1 MLSLRFA
8 RRYLFSRKSHSVI
21 NLISGVSV
29 VAVAMPVAAM
39 IILLSVFNGF
49 EGLVRSMA
57 TAFDA
62 DLVITPSRG
71 STMVVESVDTTALR
85 HIEGVEALSWVVE
98 QEALLSY
105 RDRQATVV
113 VRGVEPNYP
122 ELFPVHQTISQGEYR
137 VELGDY
143 DYAVLGQGLAY
154 ALGVRSLVA
163 GDVELYALRANSFST
178 LLPMEGYT
186 RRILPIAGCFQ
197 LDAETEGGYLLT
209 SIRLA
214 RELFS
219 MEGRATSLLLKL
231 DGAVQPERAKRAV
244 AEVLG
249 EEFEVRTRYELKKTF
264 YDIMTYEKWGIFFI
278 SLLVLVIASF
288 SIVGALVMLII
299 EKRDEELTLRS
310 MGADTDFIRRI
321 FQGEGLLIGGIGA
334 LLGVVLGVGVTL
346 LQEHLALIKM
356 PVETFIMDAYPVEF
370 RWGDLAAVLLVFG
383 VVLLLISTLTV
394 SSMIKK
400 RG

>member
-21 NLISGVSV
+21 NIISGVSV

-62 DLVITPSRG
+62 DLVVTPSRG
-71 STMVVESVDTTALR
+71 NTILVEAVDTAALR
-85 HIEGVEALSWVVE
+85 QIEGVEALGWVVE
-98 QEALLSY
+98 QEALVRY
-105 RDRQATVV
+105 RDRQATVT
-113 VRGVEPNYP
+113 VRGVEENYP
-122 ELFPVHQTISQGEYR
+122 ELFPVEQTITLGEYR

-143 DYAVLGQGLAY
+143 DYALLGQGLAY
-154 ALGVRSLVA
+154 GLGMRSLAA
-163 GDVELYALRANSFST
+163 GELELYALRSNSFST
-178 LLPMEGYT
+178 LLPVDGYT
-186 RRILPIAGCFQ
+186 RRVVPIAGCFQ
-197 LDAETEGGYLLT
+197 LDAETELGYLLT

-219 MEGRATSLLLKL
+219 MDGAATSLLLRL
-231 DGAVQPERAKRAV
+231 DPAANPERLKRLV
-244 AEVLG
+244 AEQLG
-249 EEFEVRTRYELKKTF
+249 DSYRVRSRYELKQTF

-278 SLLVLVIASF
+278 SLLVLVVASF

-310 MGADTDFIRRI
+310 LGADTDFIRRI
-321 FQGEGLLIGGIGA
+321 FLGEGLLIGALGA

-346 LQEHLALIKM
+346 LQEHFALVKM

-370 RWGDLAAVLLVFG
+370 RGGDLVAVLLVFG
-383 VVLLLISTLTV
+383 AVLLLISVLTV
-394 SSMIKK
+394 RSMIKN
-400 RG
+400 RR

>member
-21 NLISGVSV
+21 NIISGVSV

-62 DLVITPSRG
+62 DLVVTPSRG
-71 STMVVESVDTTALR
+71 NTILVEAVDTAALR
-85 HIEGVEALSWVVE
+85 QIEGVEALGWVVE
-98 QEALLSY
+98 QEALVRY
-105 RDRQATVV
+105 RDRQATVT
-113 VRGVEPNYP
+113 VRGVEENYP
-122 ELFPVHQTISQGEYR
+122 ELFPVEQTITLGEYR

-143 DYAVLGQGLAY
+143 DYALLGQGLAY
-154 ALGVRSLVA
+154 GLGVRSLA
-163 GDVELYALRANSFST
+163 MGELELYALRSNSFST
-178 LLPMEGYT
+178 LLPVDGYT
-186 RRILPIAGCFQ
+186 RRVVPIAGCFQ
-197 LDAETEGGYLLT
+197 LDAETELGYLLT

-219 MEGRATSLLLKL
+219 MDGAATSLLLRL
-231 DGAVQPERAKRAV
+231 DPAANPERMKRLV
-244 AEVLG
+244 AEQLG
-249 EEFEVRTRYELKKTF
+249 DSYRVRSRYELKQTF

-310 MGADTDFIRRI
+310 LGADTDFIRRI
-321 FQGEGLLIGGIGA
+321 FLGEGLLIGALGA
-334 LLGVVLGVGVTL
+334 LLGVVLGVGITL
-346 LQEHLALIKM
+346 LQEHFALVKM

-370 RWGDLAAVLLVFG
+370 RGGDLVAVLLVFG
-383 VVLLLISTLTV
+383 AVLLLISVLTV
-394 SSMIKK
+394 RSMIKN
-400 RG
+400 RR

>member
-21 NLISGVSV
+21 NIISGVSV

-62 DLVITPSRG
+62 DLVVTPSRG
-71 STMVVESVDTTALR
+71 NTILVEAVDTAALR
-85 HIEGVEALSWVVE
+85 QIEGVEALGWVVE
-98 QEALLSY
+98 QEALVRY
-105 RDRQATVV
+105 RDRQATVT
-113 VRGVEPNYP
+113 VRGVEENYP
-122 ELFPVHQTISQGEYR
+122 ELFPVEQTITRGEYR

-143 DYAVLGQGLAY
+143 DYALLGQGLAY
-154 ALGVRSLVA
+154 GLGVRSLA
-163 GDVELYALRANSFST
+163 MGELELYALRSNSFST
-178 LLPMEGYT
+178 LLPVDGYT
-186 RRILPIAGCFQ
+186 RRVVPIAGCFQ
-197 LDAETEGGYLLT
+197 LDAETELGYLLT

-219 MEGRATSLLLKL
+219 MDGAATSLLLRL
-231 DGAVQPERAKRAV
+231 DPAANPERMKRLV
-244 AEVLG
+244 AEQLG
-249 EEFEVRTRYELKKTF
+249 DSYRVRSRYELKQTF

-278 SLLVLVIASF
+278 SLLVLIIASF

-310 MGADTDFIRRI
+310 LGADTDFIRRI
-321 FQGEGLLIGGIGA
+321 FLGEGLLIGALGA

-346 LQEHLALIKM
+346 LQEHFALVKM

-370 RWGDLAAVLLVFG
+370 RGGDLVAVLLVFG
-383 VVLLLISTLTV
+383 GVLLLISVLTV
-394 SSMIKK
+394 RSMIKN
-400 RG
+400 RR

>member
-21 NLISGVSV
+21 NIISGVSV

-62 DLVITPSRG
+62 DLVVTPSRG
-71 STMVVESVDTTALR
+71 NTILVEAVDTAALR
-85 HIEGVEALSWVVE
+85 QIEGVEALGWVVE
-98 QEALLSY
+98 QEALVRY
-105 RDRQATVV
+105 RDRQATVT
-113 VRGVEPNYP
+113 VRGVEENYP
-122 ELFPVHQTISQGEYR
+122 ELFPVEQTITRGEYR

-143 DYAVLGQGLAY
+143 DYALLGQGLAY
-154 ALGVRSLVA
+154 GLGVRSLA
-163 GDVELYALRANSFST
+163 MGELELYALRSNSFST
-178 LLPMEGYT
+178 LLPVDGYT
-186 RRILPIAGCFQ
+186 RRVVPIAGCFQ
-197 LDAETEGGYLLT
+197 LDAETELGYLLT

-219 MEGRATSLLLKL
+219 MDGAATSLLLRL
-231 DGAVQPERAKRAV
+231 DPAANPERMKRLV
-244 AEVLG
+244 AEQLG
-249 EEFEVRTRYELKKTF
+249 DSYRVRSRYELKQTF

-310 MGADTDFIRRI
+310 LGADTDFIRRI
-321 FQGEGLLIGGIGA
+321 FLGEGLLIGALGA

-346 LQEHLALIKM
+346 LQEHFALVKM

-370 RWGDLAAVLLVFG
+370 RGGDLVAVLLVFG
-383 VVLLLISTLTV
+383 AVLLLISVLTV
-394 SSMIKK
+394 RSMIKN
-400 RG
+400 RR